1 MKESDGFM
9 LSINEMVDR
18 IRVVNQCMKHSIKE
32 HDPDDSIN
40 EFLKEIGTAV
50 NASAIYIY
58 TLEKNHD
65 YVCGFAWI
73 SEKDKTHEP
82 VLALRG
88 KDLAEEWRQKL
99 DRRESISVQD
109 LSSIAVKEPQAYKK
123 FSQMGIRGMIMCPII
138 IEEELYGFVV
148 FSNLDASYNQTENQ
162 LYEIDANFLAI
173 MLRHQ
178 SNVTYIYENELED
191 KLTKLMNMRTFGKSL
206 DTILMAVKYG
216 RTDKEWDVVFFTPD
230 GIAKSFNRKVSINDE
245 LRRLEFVAMTRARDR
260 LHVTGLRMRK
270 TASGYAMNVPLQEL
284 LSVYDQMQEIAE

>member
-1 MKESDGFM
+1 M

-88 KDLAEEWRQKL
+88 KDLAEEWRSLTAGK
-99 DRRESISVQD
+99 
-109 LSSIAVKEPQAYKK
+109 AYPC
-123 FSQMGIRGMIMCPII
+123 Q
-138 IEEELYGFVV
+138 
-148 FSNLDASYNQTENQ
+148 
-162 LYEIDANFLAI
+162 
-173 MLRHQ
+173 
-178 SNVTYIYENELED
+178 IY
-191 KLTKLMNMRTFGKSL
+191 
-206 DTILMAVKYG
+206 
-216 RTDKEWDVVFFTPD
+216 
-230 GIAKSFNRKVSINDE
+230 
-245 LRRLEFVAMTRARDR
+245 ARS
-260 LHVTGLRMRK
+260 H
-270 TASGYAMNVPLQEL
+270 
-284 LSVYDQMQEIAE
+284 

>member
-123 FSQMGIRGMIMCPII
+123 FSQIGIRGMIMCPII

-178 SNVTYIYENELED
+178 RNVTYIY
-191 KLTKLMNMRTFGKSL
+191 
-206 DTILMAVKYG
+206 
-216 RTDKEWDVVFFTPD
+216 
-230 GIAKSFNRKVSINDE
+230 
-245 LRRLEFVAMTRARDR
+245 
-260 LHVTGLRMRK
+260 
-270 TASGYAMNVPLQEL
+270 
-284 LSVYDQMQEIAE
+284 